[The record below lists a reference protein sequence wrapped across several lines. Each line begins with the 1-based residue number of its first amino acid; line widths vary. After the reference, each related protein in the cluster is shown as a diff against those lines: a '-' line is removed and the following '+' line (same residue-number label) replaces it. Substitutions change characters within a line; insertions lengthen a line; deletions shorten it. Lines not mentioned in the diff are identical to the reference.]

1 MHPSGRRSGGILRL
15 YARSEHFV
23 DPVPAAETRELFSCG
38 IRPDGAFCV
47 AEILCCRFF
56 GVCGVLRRKRHTT
69 FRSSAC
75 GTEKRIG
82 SEPPLTS
89 RLETFAVAAVGC
101 PAFILPDLS
110 FLSAAAAQNA
120 RQLLCQYRDQDAIK
134 TQSRRKPAVRRRA
147 QWRAPF
153 AAAAKVL
160 IRRLSR
166 RLRTYHSRK
175 NLPV

>member
-15 YARSEHFV
+15 YACPGRFV

-56 GVCGVLRRKRHTT
+56 GMCGVLRRKRHTT

-101 PAFILPDLS
+101 PALFCRICRFIGGRGAKC
-110 FLSAAAAQNA
+110 AAAA
-120 RQLLCQYRDQDAIK
+120 
-134 TQSRRKPAVRRRA
+134 
-147 QWRAPF
+147 
-153 AAAAKVL
+153 
-160 IRRLSR
+160 LSV
-166 RLRTYHSRK
+166 
-175 NLPV
+175 P